1 MYEVRYTNRFA
12 KDVRLCIKRG
22 LDISLLENA
31 INILQSQGQ
40 LPKEYK
46 PHKLKGNRQRRM
58 ECHIRPDWLRC
69 WRQDDK
75 ELILLFINTGTHS
88 DLFNK

>member
-58 ECHIRPDWLRC
+58 GMSYKTRLAAVLEAR
-69 WRQDDK
+69 
-75 ELILLFINTGTHS
+75 
-88 DLFNK
+88 